1 MYKYKIKLPMAAIM
15 CNPDGD
21 NTDFNVTLNVGLI
34 IDLKSTPS
42 DVPSTRVH
50 FDVDGIQYM
59 CAPQVWG
66 DCVERIRE
74 VKVEVAVEVPVE
86 SIEESEFF
94 QALQG
99 SLEQAV
105 EIKLGKSDIYNHHK
119 VEVASNDEEYDTF
132 EEKMKYSVADAV
144 ARLYEINDRYV
155 RDFQIRLFSDGS
167 MQLRESD
174 EVDAEIV
181 MEFGDEQG
189 FVVGDVHG
197 NIQKWVDMIMDVG
210 FVDYVI
216 NHKTSF
222 AARYNL
228 R

>member
-1 MYKYKIKLPMAAIM
+1 MAKWKIKTPMAAI
-15 CNPDGD
+15 
-21 NTDFNVTLNVGLI
+21 
-34 IDLKSTPS
+34 
-42 DVPSTRVH
+42 
-50 FDVDGIQYM
+50 
-59 CAPQVWG
+59 
-66 DCVERIRE
+66 RIRTSESCTLVPGE
-74 VKVEVAVEVPVE
+74 VIDVVNEDHAQIIFTLYNIDYQCASQILHDCASLFEIPSKKAEVPME
-86 SIEESEFF
+86 TSEESEFF
-94 QALQG
+94 LSLKG

-105 EIKLGKSDIYNHHK
+105 EISKNSYSDIYNQH
-119 VEVASNDEEYDTF
+119 VVQPASNDEQFDTF
-132 EEKMKYSVADAV
+132 EEKLKHTVADAV
-144 ARLYEINDRYV
+144 ARLYQINDRYV

-167 MQLRESD
+167 MQIRESD

-181 MEFGDEQG
+181 MEFGDDQG

-210 FVDYVI
+210 FIDHII

>member
-1 MYKYKIKLPMAAIM
+1 MAKWKIKTPMAAI
-15 CNPDGD
+15 
-21 NTDFNVTLNVGLI
+21 
-34 IDLKSTPS
+34 
-42 DVPSTRVH
+42 
-50 FDVDGIQYM
+50 
-59 CAPQVWG
+59 
-66 DCVERIRE
+66 RIRTSESCTLAPGE
-74 VKVEVAVEVPVE
+74 VIDVLNEDHAQIIFTLYNIEYQCASQILHDCASLFEIPSKKAEVPVE
-86 SIEESEFF
+86 TSEESEFF
-94 QALQG
+94 LSLKG

-105 EIKLGKSDIYNHHK
+105 EISKNSYSDIYNQH
-119 VEVASNDEEYDTF
+119 VVQPASNDEQFDTF
-132 EEKMKYSVADAV
+132 EEKLKHTVADAV
-144 ARLYEINDRYV
+144 ARLYQINDRYV

-167 MQLRESD
+167 MQIRESD

-181 MEFGDEQG
+181 MEFGDDQG

-210 FVDYVI
+210 FIDHII

>member
-1 MYKYKIKLPMAAIM
+1 MSKWKVVLPMAAIRHPHNQSSEPVVLSVGEILSEM
-15 CNPDGD
+15 
-21 NTDFNVTLNVGLI
+21 DF
-34 IDLKSTPS
+34 
-42 DVPSTRVH
+42 VH
-50 FDVDGIQYM
+50 GTARFSLYGMDYTCGIQVLHD
-59 CAPQVWG
+59 CAIVFVPPAK
-66 DCVERIRE
+66 D
-74 VKVEVAVEVPVE
+74 KVEVTVETTEEAEAFAAIQSYKEGEQIEILLEGTDPDVLE
-86 SIEESEFF
+86 SLVSGRYAANDDEF
-94 QALQG
+94 
-99 SLEQAV
+99 
-105 EIKLGKSDIYNHHK
+105 D
-119 VEVASNDEEYDTF
+119 DF
-132 EEKMKYSVADAV
+132 EANMKYSVADAV
-144 ARLYEINDRYV
+144 ARLYDINDRYV

-197 NIQKWVDMIMDVG
+197 NVQKWVNMIMDVG
-210 FVDYVI
+210 FVDYII

>member
-1 MYKYKIKLPMAAIM
+1 
-15 CNPDGD
+15 
-21 NTDFNVTLNVGLI
+21 
-34 IDLKSTPS
+34 
-42 DVPSTRVH
+42 
-50 FDVDGIQYM
+50 M
-59 CAPQVWG
+59 CAEQVFI
-66 DCVERIRE
+66 DCTKPLVEA
-74 VKVEVAVEVPVE
+74 KVEVPVE
-86 SIEESEFF
+86 SVEESEFF
-94 QALQG
+94 GSLKQ

-105 EIKLGKSDIYNHHK
+105 EIKQNTNSDIYNQH
-119 VEVASNDEEYDTF
+119 VVQPASNDEQFDTF
-132 EEKMKYSVADAV
+132 EEKLKHTVADAV
-144 ARLYEINDRYV
+144 ARLYQINDRYV

-167 MQLRESD
+167 MQIRESD

-181 MEFGDEQG
+181 MEFGDDQG

-210 FVDYVI
+210 FIDHII

>member
-34 IDLKSTPS
+34 LDLKSTPS

-66 DCVERIRE
+66 DCVERY
-74 VKVEVAVEVPVE
+74 VEQKVEVPVE
-86 SIEESEFF
+86 SVEESEFF

-99 SLEQAV
+99 SLEEAV
-105 EIKLGKSDIYNHHK
+105 EIKL
-119 VEVASNDEEYDTF
+119 SNRNSAANDDEFDTF
-132 EEKMKYSVADAV
+132 EEKMKHSVADAV
-144 ARLYEINDRYV
+144 ARLYQINDRYV

-167 MQLRESD
+167 MQIRESD
-174 EVDAEIV
+174 EVDADV
-181 MEFGDEQG
+181 VVEFGDEQG
-189 FVVGDVHG
+189 FVVGDIHG

-210 FVDYVI
+210 FIDHII

>member
-1 MYKYKIKLPMAAIM
+1 MYKFTVVSPMAAIRLISGEE
-15 CNPDGD
+15 DEH
-21 NTDFNVTLNVGLI
+21 VTLTVGDVLVTSQFHQVHDGRI
-34 IDLKSTPS
+34 IFQCYNLD
-42 DVPSTRVH
+42 
-50 FDVDGIQYM
+50 YM
-59 CAPQVWG
+59 CAEQVFI
-66 DCVERIRE
+66 DCTKPLVES
-74 VKVEVAVEVPVE
+74 KVEVPVE
-86 SIEESEFF
+86 SHEESEFF

-99 SLEQAV
+99 SLKEAV
-105 EIKLGKSDIYNHHK
+105 EIKQQVYNQHP
-119 VEVASNDEEYDTF
+119 VLPAVNEDEFDTF
-132 EEKMKYSVADAV
+132 EEKMKHTVADAV
-144 ARLYEINDRYV
+144 ARLYQINDRYV

-167 MQLRESD
+167 MQIRESD

-181 MEFGDEQG
+181 MEFGDDQG

-210 FVDYVI
+210 FIDHII

>member
-1 MYKYKIKLPMAAIM
+1 MAKWKIKTPMAAI
-15 CNPDGD
+15 
-21 NTDFNVTLNVGLI
+21 
-34 IDLKSTPS
+34 
-42 DVPSTRVH
+42 
-50 FDVDGIQYM
+50 
-59 CAPQVWG
+59 
-66 DCVERIRE
+66 RIRTSESCTLVPGE
-74 VKVEVAVEVPVE
+74 VIDVLNEDHAQIIFTLYNIEYQCASQILHDCASLFEIPSKKAEVPVE
-86 SIEESEFF
+86 TSEESEFF
-94 QALQG
+94 LSLKG

-105 EIKLGKSDIYNHHK
+105 EIKQNTNSDIYNQH
-119 VEVASNDEEYDTF
+119 VVQPASNDEQFDTF
-132 EEKMKYSVADAV
+132 EEKLKHTVADAV
-144 ARLYEINDRYV
+144 ARLYQINDRYV

-167 MQLRESD
+167 MQIRESD

-181 MEFGDEQG
+181 MEFGDDQG

-210 FVDYVI
+210 FIDHII

>member
-21 NTDFNVTLNVGLI
+21 NTDFNVILNVGLI
-34 IDLKSTPS
+34 LDLKSTPS

-66 DCVERIRE
+66 DCVDRY
-74 VKVEVAVEVPVE
+74 VEAKVEVPVE
-86 SIEESEFF
+86 SHEESEFF

-99 SLEQAV
+99 SLEEAV
-105 EIKLGKSDIYNHHK
+105 EIKQQVYNQHP
-119 VEVASNDEEYDTF
+119 VLPAVNEDEFDTF

-144 ARLYEINDRYV
+144 ARLYQINDRYV

-167 MQLRESD
+167 MQIRESD

-189 FVVGDVHG
+189 FVVGDIHG

-210 FVDYVI
+210 FIDHII

>member
-1 MYKYKIKLPMAAIM
+1 MYKYKVKTPMAAIRLGKNQM
-15 CNPDGD
+15 EEH
-21 NTDFNVTLNVGLI
+21 VTLLMGDVLHI
-34 IDLKSTPS
+34 TSTPA
-42 DVPSTRVH
+42 DGPHTYVH
-50 FDVDGIQYM
+50 FQCLNIDYM

-66 DCVERIRE
+66 DCVERIHE

>member
-1 MYKYKIKLPMAAIM
+1 MYKFTVVSPMAAIRLIS
-15 CNPDGD
+15 GEEGEH
-21 NTDFNVTLNVGLI
+21 VTLTVGDVLVTSQFHQVHDGRI
-34 IDLKSTPS
+34 IFQCYNLD
-42 DVPSTRVH
+42 
-50 FDVDGIQYM
+50 YM
-59 CAPQVWG
+59 CAEQVFI
-66 DCVERIRE
+66 DCTKPLVES
-74 VKVEVAVEVPVE
+74 KVEVPVE
-86 SIEESEFF
+86 SVEEFEFF
-94 QALQG
+94 GSLKQ

-105 EIKLGKSDIYNHHK
+105 EIKQNTNSDIYNQH
-119 VEVASNDEEYDTF
+119 VVQPASNDEQFDTF
-132 EEKMKYSVADAV
+132 EEKLKHTVADAV
-144 ARLYEINDRYV
+144 ARLYQINDRYV

-167 MQLRESD
+167 MQIRESD

-181 MEFGDEQG
+181 MEFGDDQG

-210 FVDYVI
+210 FIDHII

>member
-1 MYKYKIKLPMAAIM
+1 MAKWKIKTPMAAI
-15 CNPDGD
+15 
-21 NTDFNVTLNVGLI
+21 
-34 IDLKSTPS
+34 
-42 DVPSTRVH
+42 
-50 FDVDGIQYM
+50 
-59 CAPQVWG
+59 
-66 DCVERIRE
+66 RIRTSE
-74 VKVEVAVEVPVE
+74 SCTLVPGVVIDVLNEDHAQIIFTLYNIEYQCASQILHDCASLFEIPSKKAEVPVE
-86 SIEESEFF
+86 TSEESEFF
-94 QALQG
+94 LSLKG

-105 EIKLGKSDIYNHHK
+105 EISKNSYSDIYNQH
-119 VEVASNDEEYDTF
+119 VVQPASNDEQFDTF
-132 EEKMKYSVADAV
+132 EEKLKHTVADAV
-144 ARLYEINDRYV
+144 ALLYQINDRYV

-167 MQLRESD
+167 MQIRESD

-181 MEFGDEQG
+181 MEFGDDQG

-210 FVDYVI
+210 FIDHII

>member
-21 NTDFNVTLNVGLI
+21 NIDFNVTLNVGLI
-34 IDLKSTPS
+34 LDLKSTPS

-66 DCVERIRE
+66 DCVERY
-74 VKVEVAVEVPVE
+74 VEQKVEVPVE
-86 SIEESEFF
+86 SVEESEFF

-99 SLEQAV
+99 SLEEAV
-105 EIKLGKSDIYNHHK
+105 EIKL
-119 VEVASNDEEYDTF
+119 SNRNSAANDDEFDTF
-132 EEKMKYSVADAV
+132 EEKMKHSVADAV
-144 ARLYEINDRYV
+144 ARLYQINDRYV

-167 MQLRESD
+167 MQIRESD
-174 EVDAEIV
+174 EVDADV
-181 MEFGDEQG
+181 VVEFGDEQG
-189 FVVGDVHG
+189 FVVGDIHG

-210 FVDYVI
+210 FIDHII